1 MGIVIILF
9 LFLSDIR
16 VIIIST
22 RSLLSSFTGVLTVRV
37 NDIEGYYVLREADC
51 EESARDCQ

>member
-16 VIIIST
+16 VIIST

-37 NDIEGYYVLREADC
+37 NDIEGYDVLREADC